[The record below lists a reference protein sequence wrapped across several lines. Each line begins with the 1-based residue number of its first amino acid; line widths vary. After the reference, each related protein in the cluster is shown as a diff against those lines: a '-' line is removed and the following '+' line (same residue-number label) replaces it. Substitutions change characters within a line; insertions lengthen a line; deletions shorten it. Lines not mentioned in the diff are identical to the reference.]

1 MAWESPKVVDQ
12 REKSWKEEPERRAG
26 LRPASAKQSII
37 RGDMNDS
44 KQPQPM
50 PTGPERELQLYAQGL
65 AGGKPSVPV
74 PLDLLEAKAKEILP
88 PRSYDY
94 VAGGAGGE
102 DTMRANRDAFYSWQ
116 IVPRM
121 LRDVAKRD
129 LSVEVLGTRLPAP
142 ILLGPVGVQ
151 QIVHDE
157 ADVASARAAA
167 SLRLPFV
174 LSTMSSR
181 TIEEV
186 AQSAAK
192 VAESPR
198 WFQLYWGK
206 NPELTASMLQRAER
220 AGYSAL
226 VVTLDTHSLGWRE
239 RDLQHGYLPF
249 MLGQGLANY
258 FSDPVFRGMLAQT
271 PEENPTAAIQL
282 WGSLFSNPA
291 LTWKDIGFL
300 RQHTR
305 VPIILKG
312 ILHAN
317 DAALAVNA
325 GVEAIIVSNHGGR
338 QVDGGIGALDTL
350 PSVVRE
356 VNGRVPVLF
365 DSGVRRGADVFK
377 ALALGAR
384 AVLLGRLYLLGLAV
398 AGEQGVRDV
407 LLNLIADFD
416 LTMALSGYTSC
427 RELDS
432 SALCKGNS
440 AESRDPGQF

>member
-1 MAWESPKVVDQ
+1 V
-12 REKSWKEEPERRAG
+12 
-26 LRPASAKQSII
+26 KQSII

-50 PTGPERELQLYAQGL
+50 PAGPERELQLYAQGL

-74 PLDLLEAKAKEILP
+74 PLDLLEAKAKEILS
-88 PRSYDY
+88 PRAYDY

-102 DTMRANRDAFYSWQ
+102 DTMRSNREAFYSWK

-129 LSVEVLGTRLPAP
+129 LSVEVLGKRLPAP

-167 SLRLPFV
+167 SLGLPFV

-181 TIEEV
+181 AIEEV
-186 AQSAAK
+186 APAAEK
-192 VAESPR
+192 VADSPR

-206 NPELTASMLQRAER
+206 NPELTASMLQRAEG

-239 RDLQHGYLPF
+239 RDLHHGYLPF

-258 FSDPVFRGMLAQT
+258 FSDSVFRGMLAQP

-317 DAALAVNA
+317 DAAHALEA
-325 GVEAIIVSNHGGR
+325 GVDAIIVSNHGGR
-338 QVDGGIGALDTL
+338 QVDGGIGALDAL
-350 PSVVRE
+350 PGVVRE

-384 AVLLGRLYLLGLAV
+384 AVLLGRLYMWGLAV

-432 SALCKGNS
+432 SAICRGNS
-440 AESRDPGQF
+440 AESPDLGEF

>member
-1 MAWESPKVVDQ
+1 MGESKKP
-12 REKSWKEEPERRAG
+12 
-26 LRPASAKQSII
+26 SAL
-37 RGDMNDS
+37 
-44 KQPQPM
+44 
-50 PTGPERELQLYAQGL
+50 PTGPERELEIYALGL
-65 AGGKPSVPV
+65 GGGKPSVPV
-74 PLDLLEAKAKEILP
+74 PLELLEQKAKEILL
-88 PRSYDY
+88 PRAYDY
-94 VAGGAGGE
+94 VAGGAGSG
-102 DTMRANRDAFYSWQ
+102 DTMRANREAFYRCR

-129 LSVEVLGTRLPAP
+129 LSVEVLGARLPAP
-142 ILLGPVGVQ
+142 IFLGPVGVQ
-151 QIVHDE
+151 EIVHKD

-167 SLRLPFV
+167 SLGLPFV

-186 AQSAAK
+186 AQEAGK

-206 NPELTASMLQRAER
+206 NPDLTASMVQRAER
-220 AGYSAL
+220 AGYSGL

-239 RDLQHGYLPF
+239 RDLHHGYLPF
-249 MLGQGLANY
+249 MQGQGLANY
-258 FSDPVFRGMLAQT
+258 FSDPVFRSLLAQT
-271 PEENPTAAIQL
+271 PEQNPMAAIQL
-282 WGSLFSNPA
+282 WGSLFLNPA

-317 DAALAVNA
+317 DAALALDA
-325 GVEAIIVSNHGGR
+325 GVDAIIVSNHGGR
-338 QVDGGIGALDTL
+338 QVDGGVGALDAL

-365 DSGVRRGADVFK
+365 DSGIRRGADVFK

-384 AVLLGRLYLLGLAV
+384 AVLLSRPYMWGLAV
-398 AGEQGVRDV
+398 AGEEGVREV
-407 LLNLIADFD
+407 LLNLVADLD
-416 LTMALSGYTSC
+416 LTMALSGYTCC

-432 SALCKGNS
+432 SALCRS
-440 AESRDPGQF
+440 DPAVTLDLGQF

>member
-1 MAWESPKVVDQ
+1 MGESKKP
-12 REKSWKEEPERRAG
+12 
-26 LRPASAKQSII
+26 SAL
-37 RGDMNDS
+37 
-44 KQPQPM
+44 
-50 PTGPERELQLYAQGL
+50 PTGPERELEIYALGL
-65 AGGKPSVPV
+65 GGGKPSVPV
-74 PLDLLEAKAKEILP
+74 PLELLEQKAKEILL
-88 PRSYDY
+88 PRAYDY
-94 VAGGAGGE
+94 VAGGAGSG
-102 DTMRANRDAFYSWQ
+102 DTMRANREAFYRCR

-129 LSVEVLGTRLPAP
+129 LSVEVLGARLPAP
-142 ILLGPVGVQ
+142 IFLGPVGVQ
-151 QIVHDE
+151 EIVHKD

-167 SLRLPFV
+167 SLGLPFV

-186 AQSAAK
+186 AQEAGK

-206 NPELTASMLQRAER
+206 NPDLTASMVQRAER
-220 AGYSAL
+220 AGYSGL

-239 RDLQHGYLPF
+239 RDLHHGYLPF
-249 MLGQGLANY
+249 MQGQGLANY
-258 FSDPVFRGMLAQT
+258 FSDPVFRSLLAQT
-271 PEENPTAAIQL
+271 PEQNPMAAIQL

-317 DAALAVNA
+317 DAALALDA
-325 GVEAIIVSNHGGR
+325 GVDAIIVSNHGGR
-338 QVDGGIGALDTL
+338 QVDGGVGALDAL

-365 DSGVRRGADVFK
+365 DSGIRRGADVFK

-384 AVLLGRLYLLGLAV
+384 AVLLGRLYMWGLAV
-398 AGEQGVRDV
+398 AGEEGVREV
-407 LLNLIADFD
+407 LLNLVADLD
-416 LTMALSGYTSC
+416 LTMALSGYTCC

-432 SALCKGNS
+432 SALCRS
-440 AESRDPGQF
+440 DPAVTLDLGQF

>member
-1 MAWESPKVVDQ
+1 MSEPK
-12 REKSWKEEPERRAG
+12 K
-26 LRPASAKQSII
+26 
-37 RGDMNDS
+37 
-44 KQPQPM
+44 PQAL
-50 PTGPERELQLYAQGL
+50 PTGPERELQIYALGVG
-65 AGGKPSVPV
+65 AGKPSAPV
-74 PLDLLEAKAKEILP
+74 PLDLLEQKAKEILS
-88 PRSYDY
+88 PRAYDY

-102 DTMRANRDAFYSWQ
+102 DTMRANREAFYRRR

-129 LSVEVLGTRLPAP
+129 LSVEVLGARLPAP

-151 QIVHDE
+151 EIVHSE
-157 ADVASARAAA
+157 ADVASTRAAA
-167 SLRLPFV
+167 SLGVPFV

-186 AQSAAK
+186 AQAAAK

-206 NPELTASMLQRAER
+206 NPDVTASMLQRAER

-239 RDLQHGYLPF
+239 RDLHHGYLPF
-249 MLGQGLANY
+249 MQGQGLANY
-258 FSDPVFRGMLAQT
+258 FSDPVFRALLAQP
-271 PEENPTAAIQL
+271 PEQNPMKAIQL

-312 ILHAN
+312 ILHPN
-317 DAALAVNA
+317 DAARAVDA
-325 GVEAIIVSNHGGR
+325 GVDALIVSNHGGR
-338 QVDGGIGALDTL
+338 QVDGGVGALDAL
-350 PSVVRE
+350 PGVVRE
-356 VNGRVPVLF
+356 VHGRVPVLF
-365 DSGVRRGADVFK
+365 DSGIRRGADVLK

-384 AVLLGRLYLLGLAV
+384 AVLLGRLYMWGLAV
-398 AGEQGVRDV
+398 AGEEGVRDV
-407 LLNLIADFD
+407 LLNLVADLD
-416 LTMALSGYTSC
+416 LTMGLSGYTCC
-427 RELDS
+427 RELDA
-432 SALCKGNS
+432 SALCGS
-440 AESRDPGQF
+440 DEAEPSR

>member
-1 MAWESPKVVDQ
+1 MS
-12 REKSWKEEPERRAG
+12 
-26 LRPASAKQSII
+26 
-37 RGDMNDS
+37 DS
-44 KQPQPM
+44 KEPQAM
-50 PTGPERELQLYAQGL
+50 PTGPERELQIYAQGL

-74 PLDLLEAKAKEILP
+74 QLELLEQRAMEILT
-88 PRSYDY
+88 PRAYDY

-102 DTMRANRDAFYSWQ
+102 DTMRANREAFYRWR

-121 LRDVAKRD
+121 LRDVSKRD
-129 LSVEVLGTRLPAP
+129 LSVEVLGARLPAP
-142 ILLGPVGVQ
+142 VLLGPVGVQ
-151 QIVHDE
+151 EIIHAD

-167 SLRLPFV
+167 SLGMPFV
-174 LSTMSSR
+174 LSTMSSC

-186 AQSAAK
+186 AQAADK

-239 RDLQHGYLPF
+239 RDLHHGYLPF

-258 FSDPVFRGMLAQT
+258 FSDPVFRGLLAQP
-271 PEENPTAAIQL
+271 PEQNPVAAIQL
-282 WGSLFSNPA
+282 WGSVFSNTT
-291 LTWKDIGFL
+291 LTWKDIAFL

-312 ILHAN
+312 ILHSN
-317 DAALAVNA
+317 DAARALDA
-325 GVEAIIVSNHGGR
+325 GVDALIVSNHGGR
-338 QVDGGIGALDTL
+338 QVDGGIGALDAL
-350 PSVVRE
+350 PGVLRE

-365 DSGVRRGADVFK
+365 DSGIRRGADVFK

-384 AVLLGRLYLLGLAV
+384 AVLLGRVYLWGLAV
-398 AGEQGVRDV
+398 AGEEGVRDV
-407 LLNLIADFD
+407 LLNLLADLD
-416 LTMALSGYTSC
+416 LTLALSGHTSC
-427 RELDS
+427 RDLDS
-432 SALCKGNS
+432 SALCRSDS
-440 AESRDPGQF
+440 AEPLRHPRL